1 VGSETAATVTNTQ
14 VTHIQIDNY
23 GPWTVTPEPRREVD
37 LQTMQS
43 RLYADLSQL
52 VGNRDGYVFFSRFD
66 NMIAVTNGLTMDDH
80 ALIQESVGNRY
91 PVTMSLS
98 VATGRSPVNA
108 LGTATEQLQ
117 DAGSA
122 QDEHRREILRGRAI
136 EEQFRTDEDVQI
148 AHFDVNEATEKYTDQ
163 LNEFDTFI
171 EIEQGY
177 AELMQHMREAH
188 DALSFFVG
196 GDNVIAICPAMDDDD
211 YRSAVDHVSETV
223 GVDLKV
229 GVGRGTTAADAGIDA
244 KHALETCRADGSD
257 VEVGC

>member
-1 VGSETAATVTNTQ
+1 MTNTQ

-37 LQTMQS
+37 LQTLQS
-43 RLYADLSQL
+43 RLFADLSQL

-66 NMIAVTNGLTMDDH
+66 NMIAVTNGLTEADH
-80 ALIQESVGNRY
+80 ALIQESVDNRY

-98 VATGRSPVNA
+98 VATGRSPVEA

-122 QDEHRREILRGRAI
+122 QDQHRREILRGRPI
-136 EEQFRTDEDVQI
+136 DEQFRTPEDVQI
-148 AHFDVNEATEKYTDQ
+148 AHFDVNDATGKYTDQ

-171 EIEQGY
+171 HIEQGY
-177 AELMQHMREAH
+177 AELMRHMRQAH

-196 GDNVIAICPAMDDDD
+196 GDNVIAICPDMDE
-211 YRSAVDHVSETV
+211 SAYHEAIDHVSDA
-223 GVDLKV
+223 VDVELKV
-229 GVGRGTTAADAGIDA
+229 GVGRGETASDAGMDA
-244 KHALETCRADGSD
+244 KHALEQCRANGSD
-257 VEVGC
+257 VEIGF